1 MPACADPTAIA
12 AVSIF
17 WTLSP
22 TAVTR
27 ILLVSGGGERTELR
41 FRRRAESQSGNQRS
55 RLEYPHYE
63 RAVIVTGDGDFGCL
77 VRYLYERQKLE
88 RVLSPNRTQCSA
100 LLKRAARERL
110 DFLEDARRKIEHK
123 N

>member
-1 MPACADPTAIA
+1 M
-12 AVSIF
+12 
-17 WTLSP
+17 
-22 TAVTR
+22 
-27 ILLVSGGGERTELR
+27 
-41 FRRRAESQSGNQRS
+41 
-55 RLEYPHYE
+55 
-63 RAVIVTGDGDFGCL
+63 IVTGDGDLGCL

-88 RVLSPNRTQCSA
+88 RVLSPNRKQCSA